1 MDCSCPD
8 WAGLCKHLAASLYGV
23 GARLDQNPGL
33 LFLLRGV
40 DPADL
45 ISQASAKEA
54 VRQTGVTPAMS
65 DAEVSDVFGIELD
78 ASAPAAPPV
87 AAPAPAAAA
96 TPAPL
101 AAPVPAPKPKRAKK
115 SKRSPAVKPKTV
127 GQISAAGK
135 AKVAAA
141 VRARWARAKALAKG
155 KASAGAVKRQGK
167 GKATP

>member
-78 ASAPAAPPV
+78 ASAPAA
-87 AAPAPAAAA
+87 AA